1 MLQVMLSCGA
11 KSWSSG
17 TRWVERCCRQ
27 RCVAY
32 ACVTS
37 LIAASR
43 STKGRRVRKLV
54 YYVASTLDGFIA
66 GPDGA
71 DPTGPDG
78 FWPIPED
85 YLQHIVAEYPETL
98 PVPARAALSVTAA
111 GTHFDTVVEGRRT
124 YEIGLQA
131 GITDA
136 YPHLRHLVFS
146 RTLRESPDPAVELVA
161 SDPVA
166 TVRHLKQEDGK
177 DIWLIGGAELAG
189 VLYSEIDRMIIKL
202 SPLTIGSGIPL
213 FSHTAFDPAR
223 WELLEH
229 TVLTSGVAFLTYA
242 RRTSPA

>member
-1 MLQVMLSCGA
+1 
-11 KSWSSG
+11 
-17 TRWVERCCRQ
+17 
-27 RCVAY
+27 
-32 ACVTS
+32 
-37 LIAASR
+37 
-43 STKGRRVRKLV
+43 VRKLV
-54 YYVASTLDGFIA
+54 YYIACTLDGFIA

-98 PVPARAALSVTAA
+98 PAPARAALSVTAA
-111 GTHFDTVVEGRRT
+111 GTHFDTVIEGRRT

-131 GITDA
+131 GVMNA

-166 TVRHLKQEDGK
+166 TVRLLKQEDGK
-177 DIWLIGGAELAG
+177 DIWLCGGAELAG
-189 VLYSEIDRMIIKL
+189 VLYSEIDRLIIKL
-202 SPLTIGSGIPL
+202 NPLTIGSGIPL
-213 FSHTAFDPAR
+213 FSHAAFDPAR
-223 WELLEH
+223 WQLFEH

-242 RRTSPA
+242 RRTSPV